1 MNIVLSV
8 YQTKPLFHAK
18 KLGKTKTITSP
29 DLGMSEA
36 EVTLNQEGVIFP
48 GDEMIAWEVLS
59 EIQDSE
65 TGCFL
70 IEDGTA
76 YKIQRF
82 SEETNRYYSLYP
94 TESAPT
100 ILISGTLMHR
110 IKGINPWEDTEEKI
124 AALGHMSRN
133 VLDTSTGLGYTA
145 IRAAEEAEQVIT
157 TELDPAVISVA
168 ELNPWSAQLFSS
180 PRIKRFTNDITDQ
193 ITQFEDNFFQCIMH
207 DPPVITLAGNLY
219 GSDFYAQ
226 LFRVIAPGGRLFHY
240 IGDPDSKSGK
250 RVTGGVI
257 QRLQDAGFYNVI
269 KAPKAFGV
277 TGRKQ

>member
-1 MNIVLSV
+1 MKIVLSH
-8 YQTKPLFHAK
+8 YQTKPLFQAK
-18 KLGKTKTITSP
+18 QSGEKTAISSH
-29 DLGMSEA
+29 DLGMSMTEI
-36 EVTLNQEGVIFP
+36 VVKPEGAIFP
-48 GDEMIAWEVLS
+48 EDEMITWEVLS
-59 EIQDSE
+59 DIHDSE
-65 TGCFL
+65 TGCFH

-110 IKGINPWEDTEEKI
+110 IKGINPWEDTSEKI
-124 AALGHMSRN
+124 AALGHITGK

-145 IRAAEEAEQVIT
+145 IRASESAEKVVT
-157 TELDPAVISVA
+157 TELDPAVLSVA
-168 ELNPWSAQLFSS
+168 ELNPWSEKLFSS
-180 PRIKRFTNDITDQ
+180 PHITQYTNDIADQ
-193 ITQFEDNFFQCIMH
+193 ITEFDDNYFQGIIH
-207 DPPVITLAGNLY
+207 DPPVITMAGDLY
-219 GSDFYAQ
+219 GSEFYAQ
-226 LFRVIAPGGRLFHY
+226 LFRVMASGGRLFHY

-257 QRLQDAGFYNVI
+257 QRLQDAGFYNVR

-277 TGRKQ
+277 TGRK